1 VTPYTVVFAPEAEDN
16 LVELY
21 EYISEH
27 GSPALAQ
34 RYTDAI
40 VTHCESLATFPL
52 RGTRRDDVRPN
63 LRITNYRRRTVIAF
77 EVDEAGRR
85 VAILGIFYGGRD
97 YESAFGAAID
107 WQSSPDDR

>member
-1 VTPYTVVFAPEAEDN
+1 MTAYTVVFAPEAEDS

-40 VTHCESLATFPL
+40 VT
-52 RGTRRDDVRPN
+52 
-63 LRITNYRRRTVIAF
+63 Y
-77 EVDEAGRR
+77 
-85 VAILGIFYGGRD
+85 
-97 YESAFGAAID
+97 
-107 WQSSPDDR
+107 

>member
-34 RYTDAI
+34 RYADAI

-52 RGTRRDDVRPN
+52 RGTRRGRPARFPFR
-63 LRITNYRRRTVIAF
+63 LC
-77 EVDEAGRR
+77 GRQPC
-85 VAILGIFYGGRD
+85 GI
-97 YESAFGAAID
+97 S
-107 WQSSPDDR
+107 

>member
-1 VTPYTVVFAPEAEDN
+1 MTPYTVAFAPEAEDN

-21 EYISEH
+21 EYIAEH

-85 VAILGIFYGGRD
+85 VAILGVFYGGRD

>member
-1 VTPYTVVFAPEAEDN
+1 MTPYTVVFAPEAEDN

-40 VTHCESLATFPL
+40 VTHCESLATFPQ
-52 RGTRRDDVRPN
+52 RGTRRDAVRPN
-63 LRITNYRRRTVIAF
+63 LRITNYRRRRSLRSRSMRLV
-77 EVDEAGRR
+77 
-85 VAILGIFYGGRD
+85 GG
-97 YESAFGAAID
+97 
-107 WQSSPDDR
+107 

>member
-34 RYTDAI
+34 RYADAI

-52 RGTRRDDVRPN
+52 R
-63 LRITNYRRRTVIAF
+63 
-77 EVDEAGRR
+77 
-85 VAILGIFYGGRD
+85 
-97 YESAFGAAID
+97 
-107 WQSSPDDR
+107 